1 MKLIVNKKLLKKICY
16 LTTLST
22 LSLTITGC
30 DDKEIG
36 TNSDISYDVIDTY
49 NDELENGITQEI
61 DVPNE
66 NFKLIV
72 DYECQLQEN
81 QKWTITDDKNINM
94 EIKTSGV
101 TNEKV
106 YIDNI
111 HTDTTICS
119 YYSSVNGILQDSM
132 DDRIHNSLME
142 GFSISDSNS
151 YVGINHIEGQNE
163 TFIKGSVYGFSTYIS
178 GTVDEERFLESDY
191 LEQGVYANKISS
203 VIDLIIDKG
212 DEKTFVSVPSEVQ
225 VSVWPYVKFNDS
237 ELNGSND
244 IYYKYYYLDDDNEM
258 TYEELTKEE
267 YSKHV
272 KKLTKKK

>member
-1 MKLIVNKKLLKKICY
+1 MKLIVNKKLLKKICC

-72 DYECQLQEN
+72 DYKCQLQEN

-258 TYEELTKEE
+258 TYEELSKEE

-272 KKLTKKK
+272 KKLIKKK

>member
-1 MKLIVNKKLLKKICY
+1 MKLIVNKKLLKKICC

-30 DDKEIG
+30 DDKEIV

-72 DYECQLQEN
+72 DYKCQLQEN

-258 TYEELTKEE
+258 TYEELSKEE

-272 KKLTKKK
+272 KKLIKKK

>member
-1 MKLIVNKKLLKKICY
+1 MKLIVNKKLLKKICC

-72 DYECQLQEN
+72 DYKCQLQEN

-203 VIDLIIDKG
+203 VIDLIIDNG

-258 TYEELTKEE
+258 TYEELSKEE

>member
-1 MKLIVNKKLLKKICY
+1 MKLIVNKKLLKKICC

>member
-1 MKLIVNKKLLKKICY
+1 MKLIVNKKLLKKICC

-72 DYECQLQEN
+72 DYKCQLQEN

-244 IYYKYYYLDDDNEM
+244 IYYKYYYLDDDKEM

-267 YSKHV
+267 YSKQV

>member
-1 MKLIVNKKLLKKICY
+1 MKLIVNKKLLKKICC

-72 DYECQLQEN
+72 DYKCQLQEN

-244 IYYKYYYLDDDNEM
+244 IYYKYYYLDDDKEM

>member
-1 MKLIVNKKLLKKICY
+1 MKLIVNKKLLKKICC

-72 DYECQLQEN
+72 DYKCQLQEN

-212 DEKTFVSVPSEVQ
+212 DEKTFVSVPSEVL

-258 TYEELTKEE
+258 TYEELSKEE

>member
-1 MKLIVNKKLLKKICY
+1 
-16 LTTLST
+16 
-22 LSLTITGC
+22 
-30 DDKEIG
+30 
-36 TNSDISYDVIDTY
+36 
-49 NDELENGITQEI
+49 
-61 DVPNE
+61 
-66 NFKLIV
+66 
-72 DYECQLQEN
+72 
-81 QKWTITDDKNINM
+81 M

-178 GTVDEERFLESDY
+178 GTVDAERFLESDY

-258 TYEELTKEE
+258 TYEELSKEE